1 MSIKRF
7 FHLLKFI
14 AYEFWPVLILTICM
28 FVVMFYFDAQHKAK
42 RAECQHRGGA
52 LIEEQCVRAGLIELR
67 H

>member
-52 LIEEQCVRAGLIELR
+52 LIEEQCVRADLIELR
-67 H
+67 R

>member
-7 FHLLKFI
+7 LHLLRFI

-42 RAECQHRGGA
+42 KIECQHRGGV
-52 LIEEQCVRAGLIELR
+52 LIEEQCVRADLIELR
-67 H
+67 R